1 MATFTGGASG
11 RRGDSATNIRLTGA
25 PDLVRGW
32 GKLFEEQFGV
42 SGREYPSRGNSDVR
56 YYINL
61 DDRIAEGFVRRLQ
74 ANAQAADESAQHRA
88 LSE

>member
-1 MATFTGGASG
+1 M
-11 RRGDSATNIRLTGA
+11 
-25 PDLVRGW
+25 
-32 GKLFEEQFGV
+32 
-42 SGREYPSRGNSDVR
+42 SGREYPSRGSSDVR

-88 LSE
+88 LNE